1 MIAELPAVAPDI
13 VIAARV
19 FGALLF
25 ATAAWGKI
33 RHFDEFAGIVGQYRL
48 LPPALVTPAAFLVVL
63 AEVLAAAGLMVALL
77 APLAALLGIALLLLF
92 SAAIGVN
99 LARGETAI
107 ECGCFR
113 TALRQPLS
121 GWLLLRNALCLIP
134 FALAAF
140 PPEAPIGVLHYL
152 AGGAAGLSCLA
163 LMMAFNMVLSLREQ
177 ADQFRR
183 RYAR

>member
-1 MIAELPAVAPDI
+1 MTPELPAMAPDI
-13 VIAARV
+13 VIAARA
-19 FGALLF
+19 FGMLLF

-33 RHFDEFAGIVGQYRL
+33 RHFNEFTGIVGQYRL
-48 LPPALVTPAAFLVVL
+48 LPSPLVKPVALSVVL
-63 AEVLAAAGLMVALL
+63 AEAVAALGLLMAPL
-77 APLAALLGIALLLLF
+77 APPAALLGLALLLLF
-92 SAAIGVN
+92 SVAIGIN

-134 FALAAF
+134 LALAAF
-140 PPEAPIGVLHYL
+140 PPETPIGTLHYL
-152 AGGAAGLSCLA
+152 AGGAAGLSCFA

-183 RYAR
+183 RYAQ